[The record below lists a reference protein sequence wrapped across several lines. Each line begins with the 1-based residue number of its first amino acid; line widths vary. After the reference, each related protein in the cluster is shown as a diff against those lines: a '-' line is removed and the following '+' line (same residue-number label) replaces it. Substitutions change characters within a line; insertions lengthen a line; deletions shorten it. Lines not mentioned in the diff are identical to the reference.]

1 MRKWLKVAVAPGIS
15 SGLKSASALAR
26 RRSHGNLAATEI
38 SMTVRDARNK
48 RVLWRG
54 TESGKYA
61 LREKAREN
69 NLVQAAEKLASK
81 FHDRLEPPATR

>member
-1 MRKWLKVAVAPGIS
+1 
-15 SGLKSASALAR
+15 
-26 RRSHGNLAATEI
+26 
-38 SMTVRDARNK
+38 MTVRDARNK